1 MLREAALTAPVN
13 GGTLITYRFGRL
25 HAEPAGVAALL
36 VVLVLIVAT
45 STTVATAAEEKPP
58 SNLDLMTSL
67 GTQIAEE
74 VIVKIEPDIRG
85 NRIRLK
91 PFGNGE
97 EYQVLDDIFTR
108 ILTEKGITAVKP
120 PAPNAPQTNDAGES
134 MLTLEYKVPVFR
146 LSYVNVYRSYLI
158 GGKKVR
164 REANI
169 RMSAKLLAGSGD
181 VSRFDDVSASE
192 SDQFSYGDLRRIQE
206 GNYQFV
212 QPEMPGSGWSKI
224 VEPVFVSAI
233 IVGMIYLF
241 FSNQSDS

>member
-1 MLREAALTAPVN
+1 
-13 GGTLITYRFGRL
+13 LITYRIGRS
-25 HAEPAGVAALL
+25 HASLAGAACLL
-36 VVLVLIVAT
+36 VVFVFTAV
-45 STTVATAAEEKPP
+45 SVATAAAADREKPL

-67 GTQIAEE
+67 STQIAEE
-74 VIVKIEPDIRG
+74 VISRIEPDIRG
-85 NRIRLK
+85 NRIQLK

-97 EYQVLDDIFTR
+97 EYHVLDDIFTR
-108 ILTEKGITAVKP
+108 ILTEKGFTAVKP
-120 PAPNAPQTNDAGES
+120 PAPNAPQTMDAGEP
-134 MLTLEYKVPVFR
+134 MMTLEYKVPVFR

-164 REANI
+164 REANV

-181 VSRFDDVSASE
+181 VSRFDDVSASD
-192 SDQFSYGDLRRIQE
+192 SDQFSHGDLSRIQE

-212 QPEMPGSGWSKI
+212 KPEMPGSGWSKI